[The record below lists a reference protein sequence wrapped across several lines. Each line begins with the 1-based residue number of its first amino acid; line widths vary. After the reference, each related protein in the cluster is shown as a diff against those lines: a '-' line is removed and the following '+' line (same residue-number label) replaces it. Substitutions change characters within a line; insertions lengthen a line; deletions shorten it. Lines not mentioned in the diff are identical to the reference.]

1 MYTTHFGLKLNPFTI
16 APDPKFLFMAP
27 RHEEAL
33 AHLVFGIQSECG
45 FIQLTGEVGT
55 GKTTLIRSL
64 LAQLPENIDVALILN
79 PRLDALEFVASIL
92 DELNVDYR
100 ESGASIKLLTDHLNH
115 FLLNTFAD
123 GRRVVLI
130 VDEAQNLRPEVL
142 EQIRLLTNLETD
154 EQKLLQ
160 IVLVGQPELAELL
173 GRYELRQLAQR
184 ITARYHLTALTSSD
198 VADYIRHRL
207 AVAGS
212 NQEVFTTAAINTI
225 FRRTRGVPRLI
236 NVICDRALLGA
247 YSAETHIVNEAI
259 ARQAADEV
267 AGKTQRITHL
277 PRKLA
282 WPMATVAGL
291 FAIGGTW
298 ALNGQH
304 IHVDGHNESA
314 AVTRDTSETNHPQPD
329 ADFVAQTPTIML
341 SRASEPTS
349 QPDAYGSHP
358 KLQTRAT
365 SNQADERRAFQQW
378 LRAWGVRDT
387 SVYASSTCDEAPR
400 YGLRCLRVVGSIA
413 DLERLDRPALVSIP
427 NDGQAELKLVI
438 LGRYEKNFIA
448 TIGRKQFILRRDELG
463 RRWPGEF
470 TVLWKPLADDIDT
483 LKPGNH
489 HVVVS
494 WLRRQLLPNA
504 ADASNPIFDDA
515 LVDEVVAL
523 QRRTG
528 IEPSGTVDPQ
538 TVIMINNEHNTPTV
552 PRLSRNHATGKG

>member
-1 MYTTHFGLKLNPFTI
+1 MYITHFGLKLNPFTI
-16 APDPKFLFMAP
+16 APDPKFLFMGP

-55 GKTTLIRSL
+55 GKTTLVRSL
-64 LAQLPENIDVALILN
+64 LAQLPNNIDVALILN
-79 PRLDALEFVASIL
+79 PRLDAVEFIASIL

-100 ESGASIKLLTDHLNH
+100 EFGTSIKLLTDKLNH
-115 FLLNTFAD
+115 LLLKIFAE

-142 EQIRLLTNLETD
+142 EQIRLLTNLETN

-184 ITARYHLTALTSSD
+184 ITARYHLTALTQSD
-198 VADYIRHRL
+198 VAHYIHHRL
-207 AVAGS
+207 AVAGAD
-212 NQEVFTTAAINTI
+212 QEIFTKAAINTI
-225 FRRTRGVPRLI
+225 FRRSRGIPRLI

-247 YSAETHIVNEAI
+247 YSTESHVVNDTI

-267 AGKTQRITHL
+267 AGKTLRVTRL

-282 WPMATVAGL
+282 WPLATVAGL

-304 IHVDGHNESA
+304 IHDDGHDESA
-314 AVTRDTSETNHPQPD
+314 TDTRHIIETIR
-329 ADFVAQTPTIML
+329 APTVL
-341 SRASEPTS
+341 SSRASEVTS
-349 QPDAYGSHP
+349 KPNADASH
-358 KLQTRAT
+358 LQLQAGAKSGGTEE
-365 SNQADERRAFQQW
+365 ADERQALQQW
-378 LRAWGVRDT
+378 LHAWGVRDA
-387 SVYASSTCDEAPR
+387 SVAASDPCDEATR
-400 YGLRCLRVVGSIA
+400 YGLRCLRVTGSLS
-413 DLERLDRPALVSIP
+413 DLERLDRPALVGIP
-427 NDGQAELKLVI
+427 NGERTELKLII
-438 LGRYEKNFIA
+438 LGRLENNFIA
-448 TIGRKQFILRRDELG
+448 TIGHKQFILERDELS
-463 RRWPGEF
+463 RRWPGAF
-470 TVLWKPLADDIDT
+470 TILWKPLADDVGI

-489 HVVVS
+489 HVAVN
-494 WLRRQLLPNA
+494 WLRRQLLPH
-504 ADASNPIFDDA
+504 ASDRSNLIFDDA
-515 LVDEVVAL
+515 LVDAVVAL
-523 QRRTG
+523 QRRSG

-538 TVIMINNEHNTPTV
+538 TVIMINNEHHTPMV